1 VPAVLFIFVVGIVLG
16 YWLCRMQLRGKFLIA
31 EEMQP
36 LPPSWSP
43 PPPEFAPPPSGPPT
57 IIVECNHTPIKPH
70 RRVLKKFPDNGVE
83 YFSAKQV
90 IGGYD
95 KRGFCIKEPEYPGGI
110 KAWNIDHG
118 WVTESEEV

>member
-1 VPAVLFIFVVGIVLG
+1 MPIVLITLGVGIAVG
-16 YWLCRMQLRGKFLIA
+16 YWLCRMQLRGKFLLA

-36 LPPSWSP
+36 LPPSWLPPTDYIP
-43 PPPEFAPPPSGPPT
+43 PPPVEPT

-70 RRVLKKFPDNGVE
+70 RRVLRKFPDAQTE

-95 KRGFCIKEPEYPGGI
+95 DRGFRIDVPEYPGGI
-110 KAWNIDHG
+110 KAWNRDHG
-118 WVTESEEV
+118 WVKEDDE